1 MAPSGMVKLAFV
13 VLMCMV
19 VTAPHAQA
27 AVTCGTVLTNLQPC
41 LGYLRSG
48 GAVPMPCCN
57 GVKSL
62 NSAAKTTADR
72 QTACNCLKS
81 AAGQIGGINPGY
93 ALGLPKSCGVNI
105 PYKIS
110 TSTDCAKYP
119 LSLSQ

>member
-1 MAPSGMVKLAFV
+1 MAPSGMVKLACV

-27 AVTCGTVLTNLQPC
+27 AVTCGTVLTSLQPC

-48 GAVPMPCCN
+48 GAVPLPCCN

-62 NSAAKTTADR
+62 YSAAKTTADR

-81 AAGQIGGINPGY
+81 ASGQVGGINPGY
-93 ALGLPKSCGVNI
+93 ASSLPKSCGVNI

-110 TSTDCAKYP
+110 PSTDCAKVK
-119 LSLSQ
+119 